1 MGVKRAVETA
11 ENALNANTS
20 QKKKIF
26 TLGPLIHNPLV
37 LEDLKSRGVQILE
50 EDLSSVDENSV
61 VIIRAHGTTVETKN
75 VLAELNADVLDATC
89 PRVLLSQKRA
99 AEWASKGY
107 RIVIAGDRN
116 HGEVVSI
123 SSCAKNNAVVIE
135 NVREA
140 EALEIG
146 DKTVL
151 IAQTTFSP
159 AEFEKITEVIK
170 RKNSRVQ
177 VFNSICSATMERQNA
192 LCELEGRVDGILV
205 IGGKTSANTK
215 RLYESACRICQSA
228 ALIENADEI
237 PLEFYK
243 MGKIG
248 ITAGASTPD
257 FIIDQ
262 VEQKLSSV

>member
-11 ENALNANTS
+11 EKALDANS
-20 QKKKIF
+20 SDSKKIF

-37 LEDLKSRGVQILE
+37 LDDLRKRGVQILGD
-50 EDLSSVDENSV
+50 DLSAVDSDSV
-61 VIIRAHGTTVETKN
+61 VIIRAHGTTVETKDA
-75 VLAELNADVLDATC
+75 LSSRNAVVMDATC

-107 RIVIAGDRN
+107 CIIIAGDRN

-123 SSCAKNNAVVIE
+123 SSCAKNKAVVIE
-135 NVREA
+135 NVKDA
-140 EALEIG
+140 EALNVEP
-146 DKTVL
+146 KTVL

-159 AEFEKITEVIK
+159 TEFEKIVEVIK
-170 RKNSRVQ
+170 NKNENVQ
-177 VFNSICSATMERQNA
+177 VFNSICSATMERQES
-192 LCELEGRVDGILV
+192 LRELEGQVDGILV
-205 IGGKTSANTK
+205 IGGKSSANTK
-215 RLYESACRICQSA
+215 RLYETASAICPTA

-237 PLEFYK
+237 PSEFFK
-243 MGKIG
+243 MEKVG

-262 VEQKLSSV
+262 VEQKLSSI

>member
-11 ENALNANTS
+11 EKALVRDSSNVN
-20 QKKKIF
+20 KIF

-37 LEDLKSRGVQILE
+37 LEDLKSRGVCILE
-50 EDLSSVDENSV
+50 EDLSDVDENSV
-61 VIIRAHGTTVETKN
+61 VIIRAHGTTVETKKS
-75 VLAELNADVLDATC
+75 LEQLNAQVLDATC

-99 AEWASKGY
+99 AEWAEKGY
-107 RIVIAGDRN
+107 CIIIAGDRN

-123 SSCAKNNAVVIE
+123 SSCAKNKAVVIE
-135 NVREA
+135 NVEEA
-140 EALEIG
+140 ESLEVES
-146 DKTVL
+146 KTIL

-159 AEFEKITEVIK
+159 TEFEKIIEVIK
-170 RKNSRVQ
+170 NKNKNIQ
-177 VFNSICSATMERQNA
+177 VFNSICSATMERQDA
-192 LCELEGRVDGILV
+192 LRELEGQVDGILV
-205 IGGKTSANTK
+205 IGGKSSANTK
-215 RLYESACRICQSA
+215 RLYETASRICCST

-237 PLEFYK
+237 PADFFK
-243 MGKIG
+243 MEKVG